1 MRHGGVAR
9 RRLPDVLGVA
19 WTVLAV
25 VAVMAPVLRPGV
37 HLGSFDLLS
46 RIGLTKASG
55 VRVHSQFPADQ
66 ALYFVPLTNL
76 AWTQVHQGHLP
87 LWNPYNV
94 LGVPIAFTWQSG
106 VFSVPVLLSYL
117 VPVHAAYTVIVL
129 SKLIIAGTGAYT
141 LCRVLGTGPVAAAFG
156 GTAFELSG
164 PMVHYAGWAM
174 TSVTC
179 WSGWI
184 FAAAFLLVR
193 GSHRLRHGILLALA
207 VGAAVYGGHPESL
220 VVLAVSL
227 LIFVGVLVGVRAHR
241 VGGALRRPIV
251 DVLVAGA
258 CGAGLGAPLILPGL
272 QVVQASGRA
281 AASGGAAFGL
291 THVTDLA
298 TAVQGTDFRVPSPY
312 LGVLSL
318 VLAVVALRVLWRR
331 AVVLALGAV
340 AAVGLLLVF
349 QTPLYSVVQAAPE
362 VGQVTWNRDVMLVAL
377 AVAVLGAL
385 GLDALVRATRPA
397 VTRRWSLGGLGVA
410 AVVVGLVALAV
421 GVGAQHTGSGSA
433 AGRLAAAGASVVV
446 GLALVAA
453 AGQGGVRRVRWA
465 AAGLVATQTVV
476 LVVAGVS
483 SWSISSGTFPTT
495 VAVRTLQR
503 TVGTSLV
510 SIDTCQTKAFSPP
523 LGTEVG
529 IRPNANVAYGVHEFA
544 AYEPALPTAY
554 FDSWEAVSGTVF
566 KSNVRR
572 VGLFCPDV
580 TTAAEARIYGV
591 SYILALPHTRTPAG
605 AQRVGTVGGEELF
618 HVTGSAQAT
627 VSALAPPGRVLADD
641 APGTPVAASHP
652 SPSSLRVVTDAAGP
666 RMLRLRV
673 TALPGWSATID
684 GRPLSLR
691 SWASGSMLEAEVP
704 AGHHVVELQYWPKAF
719 TEGIVLAGI
728 ITLGGLAAL
737 ALHAFGGR
745 YRRPSNHSDRRRTST
760 K

>member
-1 MRHGGVAR
+1 M
-9 RRLPDVLGVA
+9 LGVA

-46 RIGLTKASG
+46 RIGLTRAGG

-94 LGVPIAFTWQSG
+94 GGVPLAFTWQSG
-106 VFSVPVLLSYL
+106 VFSVPMLLSYL
-117 VPVHAAYTVIVL
+117 VPVHAAYTVVVL
-129 SKLIIAGTGAYT
+129 SKLVIAGVGAYT
-141 LCRVLGTGPVAAAFG
+141 LCRVLGTGPLAAAFG
-156 GTAFELSG
+156 GTVFELSG

-184 FAAAFLLVR
+184 FAAAVLLVR
-193 GSHRLRHGILLALA
+193 GGHRLRHGILLALA

-227 LIFVGVLVGVRAHR
+227 VVFVGVMLGVRAHR
-241 VGGALRRPIV
+241 AGGALRRPIV

-258 CGAGLGAPLILPGL
+258 CGVGLGAPLVLPGL

-281 AASGGAAFGL
+281 AASGGAAFAL

-298 TAVQGTDFRVPSPY
+298 TGVQGTDFRVPSPY

-340 AAVGLLLVF
+340 AVVGLLLVF

-362 VGQVTWNRDVMLVAL
+362 VGQVTWNRDIMLVGL

-385 GLDALVRATRPA
+385 GLDALVRGERPA
-397 VTRRWSLGGLGVA
+397 VARRWWRRGLGVA
-410 AVVVGLVALAV
+410 AVVVGAVALAV
-421 GVGAQHTGSGSA
+421 GTGAQHTGSGSA
-433 AGRLAAAGASVVV
+433 AGRLAAAGATVVV
-446 GLALVAA
+446 GLALLSAM
-453 AGQGGVRRVRWA
+453 GRGGARGTRWA
-465 AAGLVATQTVV
+465 AAGLVATQSVV

-483 SWSISSGTFPTT
+483 SWSISSGTFPVTA
-495 VAVRTLQR
+495 AVRTLQR
-503 TVGTSLV
+503 TVGASLV
-510 SIDTCQTKAFSPP
+510 SIDTCQTRAFSPP
-523 LGTEVG
+523 YGTEVG

-544 AYEPALPTAY
+544 VYEPSLPKTY
-554 FDSWEAVSGTVF
+554 FDSWESVSGSVF

-572 VGLFCPDV
+572 VGLFCPDI
-580 TTAAEARIYGV
+580 TTAAEARVYGV
-591 SYILALPHTRTPAG
+591 SYVLAPAHTRAPKG
-605 AQRVGTVGGEELF
+605 AQRVATVGGEELF
-618 HVTGSAQAT
+618 HVTGAAQAT
-627 VSALAPPGRVLADD
+627 VSALPAAGTTLPDT
-641 APGTPVAASHP
+641 APGTPVASSHP
-652 SPSSLRVVTDAAGP
+652 SPSSLRVVTDEPAP
-666 RMLRLRV
+666 RLLRLRV
-673 TALPGWSATID
+673 DALPGWSATID
-684 GRPLSLR
+684 GHPLALR
-691 SWASGSMLEAEVP
+691 TWASGSMLEATVP
-704 AGHHVVELQYWPKAF
+704 AGHHVVELRYWPKAF
-719 TEGIVLAGI
+719 TEGLVLAALV
-728 ITLGGLAAL
+728 TLGGLAAL
-737 ALHAFGGR
+737 AWRALGLR
-745 YRRPSNHSDRRRTST
+745 YRRPSSQSDRRRTST